1 MIFKTEQTDLGEA
14 YLAGESKLMTCNK
27 MTLIKYYKLLFSN
40 KNCKKQGKTSLILLN
55 SLLRG

>member
-55 SLLRG
+55 